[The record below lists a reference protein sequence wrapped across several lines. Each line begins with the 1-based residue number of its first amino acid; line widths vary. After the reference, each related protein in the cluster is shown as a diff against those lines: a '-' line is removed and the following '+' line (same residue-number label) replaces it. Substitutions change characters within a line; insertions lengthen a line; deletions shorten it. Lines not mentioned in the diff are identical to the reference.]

1 MRVTAASGVEFGE
14 IDIPYWAEAGF
25 RLAECEVTGLRFW
38 TRDPTRTTSGDTHK
52 DPYTFIGTPIIS
64 GFNEKGSEL
73 KDKMREAFL
82 SFFEAKGHPR
92 TEPYPVV
99 ARWRDDIHLTIA
111 SIANFQPHVTSGKAP
126 PPANPLAISQ
136 PCIRLTD
143 VAAVGRSGRH
153 LTTFE
158 MMAHH
163 AFNREAEGEYHYW
176 IDACVRLCDELMVG
190 SFGVDPRDV
199 TYVENPW
206 SGGGNAGAALEVI
219 VGGLELATLVFMDLE
234 EHEDGDVVI
243 KGLRYKKMDQK
254 IIDTG
259 YGLERFCWAAA
270 GTPTIY
276 EAVYPESVSE
286 LKSLTN
292 FDEKVRS
299 LDLPYETDH
308 LLGELS
314 KLAGILNIDV
324 GTDAEELYVS
334 LAEKMSTKE
343 LSISVS
349 QLKKITEPLAL
360 IYAIPD
366 HLQAICSMLGD
377 GLVPSNSK
385 AGYLPRMLARRV
397 CRMKS
402 ELGITESLSELGSRH
417 MKENMAY
424 LFYDQGAIISIL
436 QSEEKKYH
444 SMLRR
449 GESAVRTA
457 LAHTPKGAKSIDDD
471 ILFRLAEERGIQPD
485 MALTIAKSAGWRNLS
500 IRVGFSAEMAARN
513 AARTKH
519 AAIQKKIDPDSA
531 YSELEPTE
539 RLFDKDQTLSQFNAK
554 VILCEPVRDQADSSE
569 PAWSVILDRTGF
581 YPESGGQLC
590 DQGKLEDA
598 NVLHVGIN
606 EGVIIHTVDRPLAQ
620 GPITGKIDQFRR
632 DQISQHHTSVHIV
645 GGSAREILGSHIWQA
660 GSYKSEQLA
669 RLDITHFSRL
679 TRDQL
684 DEIEDHANTIV
695 TENRRVLTT
704 VLDRADADKEH
715 GFSIYQGGPPK
726 HDRIRVVEVE
736 GHDIQACGGT
746 HVSNTL
752 EIGEIKIVRS
762 SQVQDGVERLVIM
775 AGDAAREHSRRQS
788 ELLSASASV
797 LGVQPEDLPET
808 IERFFNEWKEQ
819 RKAIENLRA
828 ELTRIKTEGGS
839 SAIRKDGI
847 RYVLMEMEG
856 DFKDLMSTLAELTRN
871 PDDPTVAVLTSKTG
885 GAKIVVAITEN
896 SIASQRHNASKI
908 VEVMAPEIKG
918 SGGGRPTMAQASGSH
933 SEGIEGAMDIA
944 RSELGV

>member
-1 MRVTAASGVEFGE
+1 MYSIAASVVEFGE
-14 IDIPYWAEAGF
+14 IDIPYWSEAGF
-25 RLAECEVTGLRFW
+25 RLAVCEVSGLRFW
-38 TRDPTRTTSGDTHK
+38 TRDPLRITSGDTHK

-64 GFNEKGSEL
+64 GFEERGIEL

-82 SFFEAKGHPR
+82 SFFEAKGHSR
-92 TEPYPVV
+92 IKPYPVV

-111 SIANFQPHVTSGKAP
+111 SIANFQPHVTSGNVP
-126 PPANPLAISQ
+126 PPENPLTISQ

-163 AFNREAEGEYHYW
+163 AFNREADGEYHYW
-176 IDACVRLCDELMVG
+176 IDACVRLCDELMVE
-190 SFGVDPRDV
+190 SFGIAPKDV
-199 TYVENPW
+199 IYVENPW

-219 VGGLELATLVFMDLE
+219 VGGLELATLVFMNLE
-234 EHEDGDVVI
+234 EHDEGDVII
-243 KGLRYKKMDQK
+243 KGLRYREMEQK

-270 GTPTIY
+270 GSPTIY
-276 EAVYPESVSE
+276 EAVYPKSVSE
-286 LKSLTN
+286 LKRLSK

-299 LDLPYETDH
+299 LDLPHETDH

-334 LAEKMSTKE
+334 LAEKISTEKIQ
-343 LSISVS
+343 ISVP

-377 GLVPSNSK
+377 GLIPSNSK

-402 ELGITESLSELGSRH
+402 ELGITEPLSKLGSRH
-417 MKENMAY
+417 MKANMPN
-424 LFYDQGAIISIL
+424 LIFDREVIISIL
-436 QSEEKKYH
+436 DSEEEKYH

-449 GESAVRTA
+449 GESAVQTA
-457 LAHTPKGAKSIDDD
+457 LAHTPKGAKSIEDS

-500 IRVGFSAEMAARN
+500 IRMGFSAEMAARN
-513 AARTKH
+513 ASRTKQ
-519 AAIQKKIDPDSA
+519 AAVQKKINHHNN
-531 YSELEPTE
+531 YSQFKLTE
-539 RLFDKDQTLSQFNAK
+539 RLFDGDQSLSHFAAN
-554 VILCEPVRDQADSSE
+554 VIHCEPLPDQADF
-569 PAWSVILDRTGF
+569 PQTTWSVILDRTGF

-590 DQGKLEDA
+590 DLGKLGDA
-598 NVLHVGIN
+598 HVLHVGIHD
-606 EGVIIHTVDRPLAQ
+606 GVITHTVDEPLEI
-620 GPITGKIDQFRR
+620 GPITGKINESRR
-632 DQISQHHTSVHIV
+632 NQISQHHTSVHIV
-645 GGSAREILGSHIWQA
+645 GGSARKILGPHIWQA
-660 GSYKSEQLA
+660 GSYKSELFA
-669 RLDITHFSRL
+669 RLDITHFNRL
-679 TRDQL
+679 TRDHL
-684 DEIEDHANTIV
+684 DEIEDHANTIL

-746 HVSNTL
+746 HVTNTL

-788 ELLSASASV
+788 ELLTASASV
-797 LGVQPEDLPET
+797 LGVQPEDLPEAV
-808 IERFFNEWKEQ
+808 ERFFNEWKEQ
-819 RKAIENLRA
+819 KKAIENLRA
-828 ELTRIKTEGGS
+828 EITRIKTEGGS
-839 SAIRKDGI
+839 STIRKDGI
-847 RYVLMEMEG
+847 RYALIEMDGE
-856 DFKDLMSTLAELTRN
+856 FKDLMATLGELTRN
-871 PDDPTVAVLTSKTG
+871 PDEPTVAILASKTG

-896 SIASQRHNASKI
+896 SAASQRHDASKL
-908 VEVMAPEIKG
+908 VEAMAPEIKG
-918 SGGGRPTMAQASGSH
+918 SGGGRSTMAQASGSY
-933 SEGIEGAMDIA
+933 SEGIEAAMGIA
-944 RSELGV
+944 RSELGI